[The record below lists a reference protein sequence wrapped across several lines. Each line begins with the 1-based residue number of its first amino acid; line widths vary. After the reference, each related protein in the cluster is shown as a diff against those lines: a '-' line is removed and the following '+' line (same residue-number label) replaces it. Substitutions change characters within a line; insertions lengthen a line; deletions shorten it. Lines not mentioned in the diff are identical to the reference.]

1 MGGHYEKDMYKQFCE
16 MAERL
21 DSLEKGTK
29 QDRKEIK
36 RLNKEV
42 DRVNKRNTV
51 LEKKLVSQGQELAEV
66 RAENKA
72 LKKENKILREDNE
85 RMKRILNNNSDNSSL
100 PPSSDKSNN
109 SVKAANEYNGREKS
123 SRRQGAQAGHKGTT
137 LSKSDVKSMIDSG
150 KIRCTGLKEIGTPS
164 DRFVTRYVLDFSMLT
179 TAQEVRIYANENGKY
194 NIPEEYRADV
204 SYGNG
209 IRAVISMLYS
219 DGIMANDRIAN
230 FINGLSGDTL
240 KLSNG
245 TVYNV
250 CRKFSELC
258 ATQTPVITNEILA
271 NDVLCTDAT
280 TMYIDGN
287 QKNIRNFSSERSVL
301 YTFQDSKALK
311 VLAKLPILSTFSG
324 TLIHDHETA
333 MYHFGTGHGECNVHL
348 IRYLRKNTEES
359 GNTWSKDM
367 MNFLRGMNS
376 ARKKRIS
383 EGENAF
389 SLSALEKYYARYDEL
404 IARGREENETTS
416 NRIAKKEEKTLL
428 NRLEKYKENHLLFLR
443 DFRVY
448 FDDNMSERDLRMCKI
463 RQKMSGGF
471 RKESG
476 IRMFCSIMS
485 LIGTIKRRSLNVFTS
500 IRDLFEGRPVIA

>member
-1 MGGHYEKDMYKQFCE
+1 MCGHYEKDMYKQFCE

-21 DSLEKGTK
+21 NSLENDSK

-42 DRVNKRNTV
+42 DRLTNRNTV
-51 LEKKLVSQGQELAEV
+51 LEKKVADQTREITSLKAD
-66 RAENKA
+66 NKA
-72 LKKENKILREDNE
+72 LKQENKILRTDNE

-109 SVKAANEYNGREKS
+109 SGKAANEYNGREKS
-123 SRRQGAQAGHKGTT
+123 KRRQGAQAGHKGTT
-137 LSKSDVKSMIDSG
+137 LSKCDVKSMIDNG
-150 KIRCTGLKEIGTPS
+150 KIKCIGLKEIGVPS

-179 TAQEVRIYANENGKY
+179 IAQEIRIYADENGKY
-194 NIPEEYRADV
+194 NIPKEYRADV

-258 ATQTPVITNEILA
+258 ATQTPAITNEILA
-271 NDVLCTDAT
+271 NEVLCTDAT
-280 TMYIDGN
+280 TMYIDGR

-311 VLAKLPILSTFSG
+311 VLAKLPILSSFTG

-333 MYHFGTGHGECNVHL
+333 MYHFGTAHGECNVHV

-359 GNTWSKDM
+359 GNSWSKDM

-376 ARKKRIS
+376 ARKKLIS

-389 SLSALEKYYARYDEL
+389 SMSATERYYARYDEL
-404 IARGREENETTS
+404 IARGREENKTTS

-476 IRMFCSIMS
+476 IRMFCNIMS
-485 LIGTIKRRSLNVFTS
+485 LIGTIKRRGLNVFTS
-500 IRDLFEGRPVIA
+500 IRDLLEGKPVIV